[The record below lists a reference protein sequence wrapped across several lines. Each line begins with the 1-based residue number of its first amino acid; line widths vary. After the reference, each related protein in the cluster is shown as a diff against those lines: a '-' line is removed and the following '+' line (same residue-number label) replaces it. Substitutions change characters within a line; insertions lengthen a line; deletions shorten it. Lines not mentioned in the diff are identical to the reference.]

1 MKKYFAFF
9 CCALA
14 LCAFTGCDKEKEKSS
29 VDASLLFGTWDCYK
43 DYDGEDDFWDYDYG
57 EGIDVYRYEFRTDG
71 TGARCDDYSGDEWL
85 PFTYTLSGDMLAIV
99 DEREPDYV
107 EYIRIESLTS
117 SELVLAYDY
126 EGEDGRNYT
135 DLEYYKR
142 MP

>member
-1 MKKYFAFF
+1 MKKYFAFLG
-9 CCALA
+9 CALA
-14 LCAFTGCDKEKEKSS
+14 LCAFTGCDKEKEKGS
-29 VDASLLFGTWDCYK
+29 VDASLLVGTWDCYK

-71 TGARCDDYSGDEWL
+71 TGARCDDYSGDEWW